1 MEEKNVNETSK
12 VVVVETIEGS
22 SLKEES
28 PKEKYHSF
36 KAFSRVSSIVYS
48 FITTMLMG
56 VLFGYLFNKWFD
68 NDNFMVIMI
77 VIFSFIAI
85 YNFYRGLL
93 RLK

>member
-1 MEEKNVNETSK
+1 MEEKTVNETEEI
-12 VVVVETIEGS
+12 VVKTIEGS

-36 KAFSRVSSIVYS
+36 KAFSRVSSIIYS
-48 FITTMLMG
+48 FITTIIMG
-56 VLFGYLFNKWFD
+56 IVLGYLFEKWFE
-68 NDNFMVIMI
+68 NDIWMVVMI
-77 VIFSFIAI
+77 VGFTIVAI

>member
-1 MEEKNVNETSK
+1 MDEKNVNETEE

-22 SLKEES
+22 SMKEES

-36 KAFSRVSSIVYS
+36 KAFSRVSSIIYA
-48 FITTMLMG
+48 FITTIIMGIVLGYFCSRWFESDSWML
-56 VLFGYLFNKWFD
+56 
-68 NDNFMVIMI
+68 IMI
-77 VIFSFIAI
+77 VTFTSIAI

>member
-1 MEEKNVNETSK
+1 MEEKNVNETEEI
-12 VVVVETIEGS
+12 VVKTIEGS

-36 KAFSRVSSIVYS
+36 KAFSRVSSIIYS
-48 FITTMLMG
+48 FITTIIMG
-56 VLFGYLFNKWFD
+56 IVLGYLFNKWFD